1 MQSSAQERWQEARE
15 RMRPRVAAVLGQD
28 SGVPSSERE
37 KYADWIT
44 DRIFEDEYLALQ
56 TDSWAV
62 WRQGDNANRF
72 VVRSGLTY
80 EEMKAL
86 ARELEGRGHG
96 NSTGAA
102 ARRRDGAG
110 S

>member
-1 MQSSAQERWQEARE
+1 MQSGAQASWLEARE
-15 RMRPRVAAVLGQD
+15 RMRAQVDAVLSQD
-28 SGVPSSERE
+28 AAIPSPERE